1 MSTTQKQP
9 AKLASI
15 EQVLDMQYQIS
26 LGLRKMP
33 EAKAKYLLKD
43 KNAMQKFVQKLYKEL
58 EIPTQSE
65 QVLAAIPLL
74 IDYYSKV
81 YGIDISE
88 VAEMEF
94 PEHATLQTF
103 MAVSPKLGDEDQIM
117 MSLREYFKIN
127 LYRYKEPVAKNVNRD
142 EEAKI
147 QKRPSGLYVF
157 AHSGQDEPDTNHRNK
172 SYDDAVAAKMTFANA
187 KEYLLM
193 TGFHKFTKGYF
204 MDKKGWTRTASL
216 WVDGYL
222 VGGRWSDASS
232 GLCLSNG
239 VRGYGNAGSGPR
251 ELFLTL

>member
-1 MSTTQKQP
+1 MATSQRQP

-33 EAKAKYLLKD
+33 ETKASYLLKD

-65 QVLAAIPLL
+65 QVLMAIPLL
-74 IDYYSKV
+74 IEYYKKV

-88 VAEMEF
+88 IAEMEF
-94 PEHATLQTF
+94 PEHGTLQTF
-103 MAVSPKLGDEDQIM
+103 MAVSPKLDEDQIM
-117 MSLREYFKIN
+117 VSIREYFEIN
-127 LYRYKEPVAKNVNRD
+127 LYRYKEPVAKNINRD

-147 QKRPSGLYVF
+147 QKRPSGLYLI
-157 AHSGQDEPDTNHRNK
+157 AHSGQDEPDTSHRNK
-172 SYDDAVAAKMTFANA
+172 SYSDAVAAKMIFANA

-204 MDKKGWTRTASL
+204 MDKNGWTRTASL
-216 WVDGYL
+216 WSDCSVVL
-222 VGGRWSDASS
+222 GRWLGCNS
-232 GLCLSNG
+232 GLCVGDSG
-239 VRGYGNAGSGPR
+239 RDRRFVDYGPR
-251 ELFLTL
+251 ELFLSL